1 MYKNFRKINLP
12 LNLSSLSNRVLKIQ
26 FTITRNVP
34 RISLWYQNLRVLL
47 QFYTIKARYMT
58 ECSQVL
64 VLLLGFPQI
73 FLYLLVARLILLYNK
88 LLQVTLSGLGT
99 FFLPTGLVVQ
109 HPLVKMKRK
118 KNREI
123 KKNYCLNAIYS
134 YWWKRHEVKM
144 VFARKFGPINND
156 AEHCY
161 SCNW

>member
-1 MYKNFRKINLP
+1 
-12 LNLSSLSNRVLKIQ
+12 
-26 FTITRNVP
+26 
-34 RISLWYQNLRVLL
+34 
-47 QFYTIKARYMT
+47 MT

-118 KNREI
+118 KKQRN
-123 KKNYCLNAIYS
+123 
-134 YWWKRHEVKM
+134 
-144 VFARKFGPINND
+144 
-156 AEHCY
+156 
-161 SCNW
+161 